1 MIRTLVR
8 SAAVAAL
15 LFALPF
21 ALPAA
26 AQTVQ
31 GTVTESQSTQP
42 VVGARVSLLDAEE
55 SVVAFAITDAAG
67 GFRVTAPNAGEY
79 RLWTQRAG
87 LRNTLTRAVPLTA
100 GETVMVE
107 LRMAPQPA
115 ELTAAARELPRRQGI
130 SGQVLDDSTGL
141 PVAGAT
147 VTLLTLRERAMNRAV
162 TDSAGQFHLRVPEAA
177 GFLLR
182 AERVGFKASTA
193 GPITVTPQDTA
204 RVALRVSATAVL
216 LAPLTVVAASRQV
229 VRDHQLAAFEWRS
242 QRQPYGRYLGP
253 EDVKRI
259 NPFYATDVLQQA
271 PFVRVEGG
279 HDRFVTLPSRV
290 SRINAGTR
298 CVPNFYVDG
307 TPVRTRGGLSIDQF
321 VRGGSIAA
329 VEVYESPTQVPGE
342 FPAVENP
349 YCGVIVIWTQIVS

>member
-15 LFALPF
+15 LFALP
-21 ALPAA
+21 AA

-31 GTVTESQSTQP
+31 GTVTGSESMQP
-42 VVGARVSLLDAEE
+42 VAGARVSLLDAEE

-67 GFRVTAPNAGEY
+67 RFRVTAPDAGEY
-79 RLWTQRAG
+79 RLWAQRAG

-107 LRMAPQPA
+107 LRMAPEPA
-115 ELTAAARELPRRQGI
+115 EVSAAARELPRVQGI

-177 GFLLR
+177 GYLLR
-182 AERVGFKASTA
+182 AERVGFKGATA

-204 RVALRVSATAVL
+204 QVELRVSATAVL

-229 VRDHQLAAFEWRS
+229 LRDHQLASFEWRR

-253 EDVKRI
+253 EEVKRI

-279 HDRFVTLPSRV
+279 HDRFVTLPNRISRV
-290 SRINAGTR
+290 TAGAR

-307 TPVRTRGGLSIDQF
+307 TPVRTSGGLSIDQF

-329 VEVYESPTQVPGE
+329 VEVYESPAQVPGE
-342 FPAVENP
+342 FPPVDNP
-349 YCGVIVIWTQIVS
+349 YCGVIVIWTQTMS

>member
-1 MIRTLVR
+1 MAAMIRTLVR

-15 LFALPF
+15 LFALP
-21 ALPAA
+21 AA

-31 GTVTESQSTQP
+31 GTVTESESTQP
-42 VVGARVSLLDAEE
+42 VAGARVSLLDAEE

-67 GFRVTAPNAGEY
+67 GFRVTAPAGGEY
-79 RLWTQRAG
+79 RLWAQRAG

-100 GETVMVE
+100 GESVMVE
-107 LRMAPQPA
+107 LRMAPGPA
-115 ELTAAARELPRRQGI
+115 ELSAAAPELPRRQGI
-130 SGQVLDDSTGL
+130 SGQVVDDSTGL

-182 AERVGFKASTA
+182 AERTGFKGSTA

-204 RVALRVSATAVL
+204 QVELRLSATAVL

-229 VRDHQLAAFEWRS
+229 LRDHQLASFEWRR
-242 QRQPYGRYLGP
+242 QRQPYGRYVGP
-253 EDVKRI
+253 DDVKRI

-279 HDRFVTLPSRV
+279 HDRFVTLPNRISRV
-290 SRINAGTR
+290 NAGAR
-298 CVPNFYVDG
+298 CFPNFYVDG

-342 FPAVENP
+342 FPPVENP
-349 YCGVIVIWTQIVS
+349 YCGVIVIWTRIVS